1 MADGVNKTWI
11 VAINS
16 AISGNKKSVS
26 VHIIPL
32 QIQKPTER
40 EAYCSPYVRGTDVPM
55 ANSKYVYYIHQSNY
69 CSGEGIQSSL
79 GLE

>member
-11 VAINS
+11 AAINS

-32 QIQKPTER
+32 QIQKPTEW